1 MHIDASKVT
10 KRKNMDKYEDYLL
23 KHYGRENTFKVPDG
37 YFEDLAQNIM
47 SQLPEQKAQIVELR
61 HSWSSRL
68 RKMVAAAVIGVV
80 AVGGAYY
87 AFSGDDGSNKAAV
100 AHSSITPTASQTIDQ
115 MADYTMMDN
124 ADMYAALTDY

>member
-23 KHYGRENTFKVPDG
+23 KHYGRENSFKVPDG

-68 RKMVAAAVIGVV
+68 RKMVAAAVIGIV
-80 AVGGAYY
+80 AVGGAI
-87 AFSGDDGSNKAAV
+87 AGIGLVGIIGTMLSQAMMV
-100 AHSSITPTASQTIDQ
+100 AIRLLWLIVASPQRQVKPLIRWPTIQ
-115 MADYTMMDN
+115 
-124 ADMYAALTDY
+124 